1 MQDVSIKSKPFEVAG
16 IQIDHKGR
24 TQDFCTQDFNNN
36 VLKFPSV

>member
-1 MQDVSIKSKPFEVAG
+1 MQDVSIKSRPFEVAA

-24 TQDFCTQDFNNN
+24 TQDFNNN